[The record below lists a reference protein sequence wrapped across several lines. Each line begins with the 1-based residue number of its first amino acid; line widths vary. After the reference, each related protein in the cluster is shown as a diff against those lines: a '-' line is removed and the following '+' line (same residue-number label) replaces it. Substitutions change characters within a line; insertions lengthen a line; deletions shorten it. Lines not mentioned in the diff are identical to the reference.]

1 MYIDYRHISAFAKVV
16 STYYQNKVNIGTTL
30 IDVPAVK
37 LPEDFDTITYEQWA
51 ITKNPKDLVQLGFLV
66 IGNQGR
72 SYVAMPY
79 NCGFRF
85 YRVTFTEGSFNISI
99 KHTENIDITA
109 VWSQPNIPN
118 SFGTD
123 SRVLIWSREWSTVE
137 ISIEDIRAKFGIP
150 SNISIKITDL

>member
-1 MYIDYRHISAFAKVV
+1 MYIDYRNVLTLAKVV
-16 STYYQNKVNIGTTL
+16 SDFYQNKVNIGTTL

-51 ITKNPKDLVQLGFLV
+51 ISKNPRDLVQLGFLV

-72 SYVAMPY
+72 SYVVMPFS
-79 NCGFRF
+79 CGFRY
-85 YRVTFTEGSFNISI
+85 YRVTFTEGSFNIST

-123 SRVLIWSREWSTVE
+123 SRELIWSREWSTVE
-137 ISIEDIRAKFGIP
+137 ISIDDIRTKFGIP
-150 SNISIKITDL
+150 SNITIKITDL